1 MANLLNVKLQEIH
14 EGKRDYLRYKG
25 RDGRYHFLDTKEM
38 PDSDTNSVTY
48 GQLVEMRQAAL
59 LEPGMLYRITD
70 YATTTVQENTRSAGN
85 QFDIVV
91 MALDSKTL
99 AERAWAMPHSGDTYF
114 AASNL
119 KAWRLLY
126 SLENDISR
134 FSWADPENGKGVIYR
149 LIDEWGNDC
158 PYDFKNIQ
166 FKRWAVSS
174 LTNDKLDSDSLDE
187 LAAQFVYDADE
198 NPFCFARQNSNYTSG
213 STSFVVNNEVSK
225 WYYTFSVFDE
235 EGAVN
240 DYSLRVYDYYVDGA
254 MAVAQG
260 NVMLPAQ
267 ACDDEDVYHYVLNNN
282 VFIDKYDEEEEW
294 YTVSFGNSMKENCQN
309 NTFSA
314 NCRNNTFSAN
324 CGNNTFS
331 AGCWYNTFSA
341 DCWNNTFSAG
351 CYNNTFSAECS
362 GNTFSAGC
370 CYNTFSAGCYNNTFS
385 ANCLYN
391 TFSASCSRNTFSA
404 NCQNNT
410 FSAYCSNNTFSANVQ
425 SCELIKDYTRYVI
438 IENGNTGIKLTS
450 TQTTSQASQLQNI
463 LIALGT
469 NMSGSKTISHNTIG
483 DTFKTTYQNTN
494 SDVVDV

>member
-70 YATTTVQENTRSAGN
+70 YATTTVQENTRSAGH

-99 AERAWAMPHSGDTYF
+99 AERAWAMPHEGDTYF

-126 SLENDISR
+126 SLENDTKR
-134 FSWADPENGKGVIYR
+134 FAWADPVNGKGVIYR
-149 LIDEWGNDC
+149 MIDEHNNDC

-213 STSFVVNNEVSK
+213 STSFVVNNEVSN

-254 MAVAQG
+254 MAVVQG

-294 YTVSFGNSMKENCQN
+294 YTVSFGNSMKENCK
-309 NTFSA
+309 
-314 NCRNNTFSAN
+314 
-324 CGNNTFS
+324 
-331 AGCWYNTFSA
+331 
-341 DCWNNTFSAG
+341 
-351 CYNNTFSAECS
+351 NNTFSAECS
-362 GNTFSAGC
+362 G
-370 CYNTFSAGCYNNTFS
+370 
-385 ANCLYN
+385 N

-404 NCQNNT
+404 NCQYNTFSANCQYNTFSAGCSQNTFSANCQNNTFSAGCYNNT
-410 FSAYCSNNTFSANVQ
+410 FSAYCSNNTFSADCWYNTFSAYCRNNTFSADCWYNTFSANVQ

-469 NMSGSKTISHNTIG
+469 NMSSSKTISHNTVG

>member
-1 MANLLNVKLQEIH
+1 MSNATNIKLQEIRVAN
-14 EGKRDYLRYKG
+14 GSSYLRYKA
-25 RDGRYHFLDTKEM
+25 RDGKYRYLNSLEM
-38 PDSDTNSVTY
+38 PETDITGVTY
-48 GQLVEMRQAAL
+48 SELIGMRDNAL
-59 LEPGMLYRITD
+59 LEMGSLYRITD
-70 YATTTVQENTRSAGN
+70 YMTTTTQEDTRSAGH
-85 QFDIVV
+85 QFDVV
-91 MALDSKTL
+91 VLATGTKTL
-99 AERAWAMPHSGDTYF
+99 SEQAWAMPHSGDTYF
-114 AASNL
+114 NASNL

-126 SLENDISR
+126 SLENDTKR
-134 FSWADPENGKGVIYR
+134 FAWADPVNGKGVIYR
-149 LIDEWGNDC
+149 MIDEHNNDC

-240 DYSLRVYDYYVDGA
+240 DYSLRVYDYYVNGA

-314 NCRNNTFSAN
+314 NCQNNTFSAY
-324 CGNNTFS
+324 CSNNTFS
-331 AGCWYNTFSA
+331 ADCWYNTFSA
-341 DCWNNTFSAG
+341 ECSGNTFSASCSRNTFSAYCSNNTFSASCQNNTFSAG
-351 CYNNTFSAECS
+351 CYNNTFSA
-362 GNTFSAGC
+362 
-370 CYNTFSAGCYNNTFS
+370 
-385 ANCLYN
+385 
-391 TFSASCSRNTFSA
+391 
-404 NCQNNT
+404 
-410 FSAYCSNNTFSANVQ
+410 YCRNNTFSANVQ

-469 NMSGSKTISHNTIG
+469 NMSSSKTISHNTVG